1 MTLVASGNPIAL
13 KDAGANTGGSTT
25 YYINDTSWTKGS
37 KTLVDMSG
45 DYDTGNDEEEPIET
59 LNTGRWNFYGWYT
72 SNNWLRQAQTW
83 DGVGGTW
90 DDEDNIHIDNS
101 NDYFTGSIG
110 SNLTAAYTDGTS
122 TLRTISL
129 AGVWDQTSAGDNQSQ
144 DIGDFFMFELIGS
157 NPPNNDNTF
166 HSIQF
171 GSLTLTRASAD
182 YNWTSQTSGRVW
194 VWELTT
200 SQTTSAGAST
210 GAGDLK
216 VIASTGGT
224 APNNGIVEEFGDTTG
239 APHALSEFYKGGN
252 NVSSNVTASIPTSGT
267 ISFSDFYGATFAAA
281 ETVHHTT
288 TFYPDFLSI
297 FNYGSYIKY
306 GGYHRPGA
314 GFQTETGSTPADIDF
329 DPNGVT
335 TFMGHTTDDV
345 DIEGVYTYFTGS
357 SDSSNWS
364 YFEVKFEMNGSNL
377 STSNTNISSNFS
389 KIEVYDGNTT
399 SGTPLIS
406 ADVSNADA
414 TGTINTGGSSAVD
427 VRVRWTAANTTVSG
441 AKTFTNVFGTN
452 TTAALNG
459 IHTIKIIK

>member
-13 KDAGANTGGSTT
+13 KDAGTNTGGSST

-37 KTLVDMSG
+37 KTSVDMSG
-45 DYDTGNDEEEPIET
+45 DFDLGNDEEEPIET
-59 LNTGRWNFYGWYT
+59 VDLGRWNFYGWYT

-90 DDEDNIHIDNS
+90 DDEDNVHIDNS

-129 AGVWDQTSAGDNQSQ
+129 AGVWDQTSAGQEN

-157 NPPNNDNTF
+157 SPPNNDNTF

-182 YNWTSQTSGRVW
+182 FNFVSQTAGRVW
-194 VWELTT
+194 IWELSS

-239 APHALSEFYKGGN
+239 APHALSEFYKGGA
-252 NVSSNVTASIPTSGT
+252 NVSSNVKSIV
-267 ISFSDFYGATFAAA
+267 I
-281 ETVHHTT
+281 
-288 TFYPDFLSI
+288 
-297 FNYGSYIKY
+297 GS
-306 GGYHRPGA
+306 
-314 GFQTETGSTPADIDF
+314 
-329 DPNGVT
+329 V
-335 TFMGHTTDDV
+335 
-345 DIEGVYTYFTGS
+345 
-357 SDSSNWS
+357 SDSNNRIVVHSAVGN
-364 YFEVKFEMNGSNL
+364 
-377 STSNTNISSNFS
+377 STVGLMPLHGNNIAFGNNTNRWH
-389 KIEVYDGNTT
+389 
-399 SGTPLIS
+399 
-406 ADVSNADA
+406 NA
-414 TGTINTGGSSAVD
+414 S
-427 VRVRWTAANTTVSG
+427 
-441 AKTFTNVFGTN
+441 FTNC
-452 TTAALNG
+452 LQ
-459 IHTIKIIK
+459 HKLL